1 MIFRLLY
8 ISRAAYPIGHQSD
21 LDILETAVANN
32 ARHGITGMLLRLDRR
47 FVQVIEGAEATVQP
61 LFENINKDP
70 RHHSVRFIGKW
81 QAETRMF
88 GDWSM
93 AYRSFDRPL
102 PRFDADKP
110 SADKDQATALLHGL
124 HKMATSSQGVFAL

>member
-8 ISRAAYPIGHQSD
+8 ISRAAFPIGHQSD

-32 ARHGITGMLLRLDRR
+32 ARHGITGMLLRLDHR
-47 FVQVIEGAEATVQP
+47 FVQVLEGAEATVKP
-61 LFENINKDP
+61 LFENISKDP
-70 RHHSVRFIGKW
+70 RHQSVRFIGQW
-81 QAETRMF
+81 QAEKRMF

-102 PRFDADKP
+102 PRFDPDKP

-124 HKMATSSQGVFAL
+124 HKMANSSQGVFAL

>member
-1 MIFRLLY
+1 MFFRLLY
-8 ISRAAYPIGHQSD
+8 ISRATFPIGHQSD
-21 LDILETAVANN
+21 LDILQSAVVNN
-32 ARHGITGMLLRLDRR
+32 ARHEITGMLLRMEQH

-61 LFENINKDP
+61 LFEVISKDP

-81 QAETRMF
+81 QDETRMF

-102 PRFDADKP
+102 PSYDPDKP
-110 SADKDQATALLHGL
+110 TGDKDQATALLHGL
-124 HKMATSSQGVFAL
+124 HKMANSSQGIFSL